1 ILLPT
6 GTGEP
11 RKIALEGLSPEQAA
25 AWFPD
30 SKQFVVPASLPG
42 QGLRL
47 YVQSIEGGKPRPI
60 SPEGVRAGLPGMA
73 ISPDGKW
80 VAVIGPDRKATLFSA
95 EDGATRAV
103 PGAAEDEFPVRFGN
117 DGKSLYVWKRG
128 ELPAKVVRIDLQTG
142 RRETWKELMPLDPAG
157 VERIS

>member
-1 ILLPT
+1 YTVYFRKFNGAPAVRLGEGSAIALSPDEKWALASLPRPNSPIILLPT

-42 QGLRL
+42 RGRRL
-47 YVQSIEGGKPRPI
+47 YVKSIEGGKPRPI

-95 EDGATRAV
+95 EDGAARAV
-103 PGAAEDEFPVRFGN
+103 AGAAEDEFPVRFG
-117 DGKSLYVWKRG
+117 
-128 ELPAKVVRIDLQTG
+128 
-142 RRETWKELMPLDPAG
+142 
-157 VERIS
+157 